1 MMTYDANAPI
11 TRYGHTFKAW
21 TKRQLIDMTA
31 RLPLTKGERA
41 LVSFSD
47 MMRYVGSIHGM
58 DYALAIAC
66 GGKEVD
72 MEKIASINQKAD
84 LVGELLDIML
94 GAYASEAEPEEEP
107 AAPFAETVPTGQ

>member
-1 MMTYDANAPI
+1 MITYDANAPI
-11 TRYGHTFKAW
+11 TRFGRTFKAW
-21 TKRQLIDMTA
+21 TKRQLIEMTA

-41 LVSFSD
+41 MVSFSD

-66 GGKEVD
+66 GGKETD
-72 MEKIASINQKAD
+72 METMASITQKSQI
-84 LVGELLDIML
+84 VGELLDIML
-94 GAYASEAEPEEEP
+94 GAYAAESDSDQEP